1 MKRLVWLVVGLVLSW
16 VSARAQKPVDVLD
29 WKASATLGTYLL
41 QQMHRDYAPRQA
53 ELAGALQ
60 SAAGTKTCQDS
71 VRARFRRVLGP
82 LPARTALHAQVTG
95 KLQQPGFWIE
105 KVVYESTLH
114 YHVTANLYVPAGKD
128 KRPGVLLFCGQENE
142 AKATVSHQKTALLFV
157 TYGFIVLVVDP
168 ISQGE
173 RMQLTDAAGK
183 PLARGGT
190 TENTLLNADAALV
203 DTHGLG

>member
-1 MKRLVWLVVGLVLSW
+1 MNQTVSVWLVVGLVLSW

-60 SAAGTKTCQDS
+60 SAPGTKTYQDS

-82 LPARTALHAQVTG
+82 LPARTLLHAQVAG
-95 KLQQPGFWIE
+95 KLQRPGFWIE

-114 YHVTANLYVPAGKD
+114 HHVTANLYVPAGKD
-128 KRPGVLLFCGQENE
+128 KRPGVLLFCEHENE
-142 AKATVSHQKTALLFV
+142 AKATVSYQKTAYYSL
-157 TYGFIVLVVDP
+157 
-168 ISQGE
+168 
-173 RMQLTDAAGK
+173 R
-183 PLARGGT
+183 
-190 TENTLLNADAALV
+190 AALLCWLL
-203 DTHGLG
+203 TPYRKASGCS